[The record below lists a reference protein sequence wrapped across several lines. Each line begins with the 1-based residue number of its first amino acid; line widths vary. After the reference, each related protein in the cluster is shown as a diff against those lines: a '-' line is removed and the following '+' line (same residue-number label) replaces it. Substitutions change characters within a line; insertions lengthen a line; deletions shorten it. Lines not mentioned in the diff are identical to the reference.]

1 MGINARYSL
10 LEDRIELF
18 LSNKEQKSYALW
30 FNRSL
35 WLYLIFLIQPFIKKH
50 QSDDSI
56 NELKKPK
63 KSSKNIKQEQ
73 AASSLVKS
81 IKCKPLK
88 DGMTII
94 FIPVEGELVSLKLNS
109 KDLES
114 LNSMLLDLAE
124 KIGWDPFPALKRLK
138 DNQNA
143 KKVISNIMNKSK
155 YN

>member
-1 MGINARYSL
+1 
-10 LEDRIELF
+10 
-18 LSNKEQKSYALW
+18 
-30 FNRSL
+30 
-35 WLYLIFLIQPFIKKH
+35 
-50 QSDDSI
+50 
-56 NELKKPK
+56 
-63 KSSKNIKQEQ
+63 
-73 AASSLVKS
+73 
-81 IKCKPLK
+81 
-88 DGMTII
+88 MTII
-94 FIPVEGELVSLKLNS
+94 FIPIEGELVSLKLNS